1 MNQHTETPT
10 DSGLPEEYLRVIDLR
25 GRHLGWDELRR
36 VVPRQAASS
45 VAEAEDSVRAII
57 EDVRTRGAEALR
69 ELAQRFDGVAQQRI
83 RVAPEDIQHAVAGLD
98 PAVRHGLETAIER
111 TRAFARAQRPRDVT
125 VDVAP
130 GATLHHRWKA
140 VRRAGLYIPG
150 GLAVY
155 PSSVVMNVVPAQA
168 AGVESVVLCSPPQ
181 KEFGGLPHPVVLGA
195 AGVLGVDEVWAVGGA
210 QSLAAMAHGVTDGQD
225 VLEPVN
231 TLTGP
236 GNIFVA
242 TAKRQ
247 LRSVVGVDAEA
258 GTTEIAVLADDSAD
272 PRYVAADLISQ
283 AEHDPAAGSVLI
295 TDSPELARAVE
306 REFAEQVPAAR
317 HRERITTALRGP
329 QSGVVL
335 TGGLEQSVAVADAY
349 AAEHLEIH
357 TRDAREVA
365 GRIRNAGAIFVGPYS
380 PVPLGDY
387 AAGSNH
393 VLPTGGTAVF
403 TSGLQAASFMK
414 AVQVVEYSRDALAE
428 LEADIVAL
436 SASEDL
442 PAHGMAV
449 AIRSEG
455 DVAGPGAAASE
466 TAAGAGRATTSDSA
480 PADAAPGPA
489 APASSDVGGPTPASS
504 DPAEPSRSA
513 TGPTT
518 PRAEG

>member
-1 MNQHTETPT
+1 MNAQPHTTSS
-10 DSGLPEEYLRVIDLR
+10 SGPADTHLRVVDLR

-45 VAEAEDSVRAII
+45 VSAAEDAVRGII
-57 EDVRTRGAEALR
+57 EDVRTRGADALR
-69 ELAQRFDGVAQQRI
+69 ELAHRFDGVEQDRI
-83 RVAPEDIQHAVAGLD
+83 RVAPEQIARAVAELD
-98 PAVRHGLETAIER
+98 PAVRRALETAIAR
-111 TRAFARAQRPRDVT
+111 TRAFAEAQRPRDVE
-125 VDVAP
+125 VEVAP
-130 GATLHHRWKA
+130 GAVLRHRWTA

-181 KEFGGLPHPVVLGA
+181 KEFGGLPHPVILGA
-195 AGVLGVDEVWAVGGA
+195 AGLLGVDEVWAVGGA
-210 QSLAAMAHGVTDGQD
+210 QSLAAMALGVTDGQD

-247 LRSVVGVDAEA
+247 LRSLVGVDAEA
-258 GTTEIAVLADDSAD
+258 GTTEIAVLADESAD
-272 PRYVAADLISQ
+272 PRFVAADLISQ
-283 AEHDPAAGSVLI
+283 AEHDPVAGSVLI
-295 TDSPELARAVE
+295 TDSPDLARAVE
-306 REFAEQVPAAR
+306 RELSAQVPEAR
-317 HRERITTALRGP
+317 HFERITTALGGP

-335 TGGLEQSVAVADAY
+335 TDGLEQSIDVADAY

-365 GRIRNAGAIFVGPYS
+365 ARVRNAGAIFVGPYS

-403 TSGLQAASFMK
+403 ASGLQAASFMK
-414 AVQVVEYSRDALAE
+414 AVQVVEYTREALAE
-428 LEADIVAL
+428 LEEDIVAL
-436 SASEDL
+436 SGSEDL
-442 PAHGMAV
+442 PAHGRAV
-449 AIRSEG
+449 ALRSE
-455 DVAGPGAAASE
+455 DHVAEGAHGAAGSAAAPSATPRSTPGAEDDPASR
-466 TAAGAGRATTSDSA
+466 AG
-480 PADAAPGPA
+480 DAARVPG
-489 APASSDVGGPTPASS
+489 APG
-504 DPAEPSRSA
+504 
-513 TGPTT
+513 TGSPDTH
-518 PRAEG
+518 GKG